1 MFFSKEN
8 IKILVV
14 EDEANN
20 IQYFKEIFEFE
31 KINCIFSETGLNAI
45 NILNDNPDIDIILV
59 DIKLP
64 DINGLELTKSIKK
77 QMKNIPIIAQ
87 TAYAMPGDKEKC
99 INAGCDDYIE
109 KPIDRVVL
117 IQKILKLI

>member
-1 MFFSKEN
+1 M
-8 IKILVV
+8 
-14 EDEANN
+14 
-20 IQYFKEIFEFE
+20 
-31 KINCIFSETGLNAI
+31 
-45 NILNDNPDIDIILV
+45 